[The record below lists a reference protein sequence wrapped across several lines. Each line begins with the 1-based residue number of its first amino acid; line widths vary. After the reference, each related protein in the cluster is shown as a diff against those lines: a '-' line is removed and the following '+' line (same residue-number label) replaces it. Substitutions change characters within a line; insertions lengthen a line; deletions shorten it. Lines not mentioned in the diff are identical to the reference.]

1 VPIEIGLAGWGDHDS
16 LYVSAPKSKDK
27 LPTYGKHFPLVE
39 VDSSF
44 YAIQPPE
51 RMAKW
56 ADETPASFGF
66 IVKAYQEMTGHQ
78 RGQPY
83 YKEADTMYAAFRES
97 LAPLLERGKL
107 RSALFQYPPWFGC
120 TRDAVSLLRDT
131 KRRMEGIPC
140 ALEFRH
146 QSWFQPSYREKTLE
160 FMREEGWI
168 HSVCDEPQAGEGSIP
183 TILAATD
190 PSYTIVRFHGR
201 NSAGWNNGG
210 GADWRAVRYLY
221 RYSPEELAGW
231 RLQLAELERQSG
243 TIGVIFN
250 NNSGGDAADNA
261 KLLMAMLGQR
271 TPEGKDPLE
280 REETKPK
287 EPEPE
292 QLDLFD
298 SL

>member
-1 VPIEIGLAGWGDHDS
+1 MAIEIGLAGWGDHDS
-16 LYVSAPKSKDK
+16 LYLSAPKSKDK
-27 LPTYGKHFPLVE
+27 LRMYARHFPLVE

-56 ADETPASFGF
+56 ADDTPDGFGF

-83 YKEADTMYAAFRES
+83 YKEADEMYSAFRES
-97 LAPLLERGKL
+97 LAPLIERGKL
-107 RSALFQYPPWFGC
+107 RAALFQYPPWFNC
-120 TRDAVSLLRDT
+120 TRDAVNLLRET
-131 KRRMEGIPC
+131 KRRMDGIPC

-146 QSWFQPSYREKTLE
+146 QSWFQPEFLEKTLA

-183 TILAATD
+183 AVPEATD
-190 PSYTIVRFHGR
+190 PEYTIVRFHGR
-201 NSAGWNNGG
+201 NGTGWNNGG

-221 RYSPEELAGW
+221 RYSEEELEGW
-231 RLQLAELERQSG
+231 RRRLEELETQSKTVG
-243 TIGVIFN
+243 IVFN

-280 REETKPK
+280 REEQASK